1 MKIPFFGRIYSSLL
15 KHPRYR
21 WLVMGASLLYLVSP
35 IDVSP
40 DVIPILGWIDDGLVA
55 TLLATSITQVLLDR
69 RQAVKD
75 QKTPAPDDELE
86 AIAATDVATL
96 PAAAKPSKPAKSSE

>member
-1 MKIPFFGRIYSSLL
+1 MKIPFFSRIYSGLL

-35 IDVSP
+35 IDFSP
-40 DVIPILGWIDDGLVA
+40 DVIPILGWLDDGVVA

-69 RQAVKD
+69 RQAMKD
-75 QKTPAPDDELE
+75 QKTPDSEGE
-86 AIAATDVATL
+86 TGAIAATDVATL
-96 PAAAKPSKPAKSSE
+96 PADADPS